1 MNSQR
6 ISTILSIVIFALI
19 VWGANLVKEVNL
31 LEEKVLKFEDA
42 PEIKDNDLKWLALNI
57 YHEARGESIDG
68 MIAVGVVTMN
78 RVNSNLYP
86 NSIEQV
92 VKQSHQFSWYWDGKN
107 DKVYNKKSWEVA
119 KSVAKIVLT
128 KKDTKMA
135 QKLDGALFYHAN
147 RINPW
152 WSRKKKVVA
161 IIDNHKF
168 YM

>member
-92 VKQSHQFSWYWDGKN
+92 VKQSHQSRGIGMERMTKCTTRSHGKWL
-107 DKVYNKKSWEVA
+107 KA
-119 KSVAKIVLT
+119 LL
-128 KKDTKMA
+128 
-135 QKLDGALFYHAN
+135 KLSSQR
-147 RINPW
+147 RI
-152 WSRKKKVVA
+152 RKWRKNLMEHSSTMP
-161 IIDNHKF
+161 IISIHTGRGKRKLWL
-168 YM
+168 